1 MNICLLT
8 PTFLP
13 KLGGVEIIVSS
24 LADQYIR
31 AGHRVIVVT
40 QWPRKGRGLA
50 QDHTLAYPV
59 VRYRRPI
66 SFVWSFGLRGIT
78 KALDRAYK
86 ELAFDVIHCHLA
98 FPAGPVALAYAKS
111 RNIPVVIT
119 THGSDIRL
127 DSRYRQRKSL
137 WEKIS
142 RSLREA
148 DAVTAISDEMKSLL
162 QQVIGESSKEI
173 PLIPNAVD
181 VEEFNNPVRFD
192 STWPIHPDK
201 PFVLYLGGL
210 THKKG
215 VNFLMEAISSLSK
228 AGKWSAKLIVAG
240 DGSDRRELEE
250 LTRANGLSQTVQF
263 IGKVEGALKKYLL
276 QNCRYVVM
284 PSLTEGFPLVA
295 LEAFS
300 CGKPLVA
307 SSVGRLTELLSE
319 NQNLGLLSVPGDS
332 SLLADAIMK
341 MESQLQNYKPEP
353 IRNFARQF
361 DWAKVSQAYLD
372 LYRRVINAK

>member
-24 LADQYIR
+24 LADQYLR

-50 QDHTLAYPV
+50 QDNTLAYPV

-66 SFVWSFGLRGIT
+66 SFFWSFGLRGIA
-78 KALDRAYK
+78 KALDRAYRK
-86 ELAFDVIHCHLA
+86 LPFDVIHCHLA
-98 FPAGPVALAYAKS
+98 FPAGPVALAYAKP

-119 THGSDIRL
+119 THGSDIRP
-127 DSRYRQRKSL
+127 DCRYRQRKSL
-137 WEKIS
+137 WDKIS
-142 RSLREA
+142 RSLRDA
-148 DAVTAISDEMKSLL
+148 DAVTAISQEMKTLL
-162 QQVIGESSKEI
+162 DQIVGTTGKKI

-181 VEEFNNPVRFD
+181 LAELNLPMQYD
-192 STWPIHPDK
+192 PAWPIDRNE
-201 PFVLYLGGL
+201 PFILYLGGL

-215 VNFLMEAISSLSK
+215 VNVLLQSI
-228 AGKWSAKLIVAG
+228 KLLTDTEKFSTRLFIAG
-240 DGSDRRELEE
+240 DGADRPALEDF
-250 LTRANGLSQTVQF
+250 TRIGHLDKQVQF
-263 IGKVEGALKKYLL
+263 LGKVSGALKNYLL

-284 PSLTEGFPLVA
+284 PSLTEGFGLVA

-307 SSVGRLTELLSE
+307 SSVGGLKELMGE
-319 NQNLGLLSVPGDS
+319 NKNLGLLVPPEEPQ
-332 SLLADAIMK
+332 SLARAIK
-341 MESQLQNYKPEP
+341 EMESRYASYPPET
-353 IRNFARQF
+353 IRQFARQF
-361 DWAKVSQAYLD
+361 DWPNVSKMYLD
-372 LYRRVINAK
+372 LYQAVKK